1 MAVIKKIR
9 IPGYKI
15 IEKENLI
22 PGFHRQNGTFYVF
35 VKQRFTFARLAT
47 NRFPS
52 PGIFLVNAGIPEPRR
67 APAGIFNDTEKCRRK
82 IPRLPI
88 LLTPNANEQSNE
100 RKNNCTPGHPKRKR
114 YPLSLKLHLIINYLL
129 HVIIA

>member
-1 MAVIKKIR
+1 MRIYTLIFGLNPLQIR
-9 IPGYKI
+9 YKFFFCLLQI
-15 IEKENLI
+15 
-22 PGFHRQNGTFYVF
+22 T
-35 VKQRFTFARLAT
+35 
-47 NRFPS
+47 
-52 PGIFLVNAGIPEPRR
+52 PEPRR